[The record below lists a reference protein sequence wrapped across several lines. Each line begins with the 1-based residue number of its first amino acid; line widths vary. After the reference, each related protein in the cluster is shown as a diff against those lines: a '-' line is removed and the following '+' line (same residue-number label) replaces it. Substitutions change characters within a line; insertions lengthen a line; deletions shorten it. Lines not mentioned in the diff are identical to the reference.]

1 MSKLFLLSF
10 GLIIL
15 YATATAQTSISGNVV
30 DEKNNPVPY
39 ASISIKNSKAGTRA
53 DENGN
58 FKLSAA
64 AGSTLVVSAVNFMS
78 QEVAVNGSMPL
89 VIHLKP
95 ADQTLNEVV
104 VTALGIK
111 REKRSLGYA
120 AQTVGE
126 DQLNKSGTGNV
137 LSELNGKASG
147 LTVINSSGDPGA
159 GTYIRLRGVTSIS
172 GDNQPLI
179 VVDGIPL
186 DNSINTYEADN
197 NGVGFLAAGAG
208 GAGIGGTT
216 ATNRGLD
223 INPND
228 IESVTLLKGPAATAL
243 YGIQAASGA
252 LIITTKKGNAGPH
265 ATHVSFNSSYTVDKV
280 SQLPG
285 LQTQYAQGNGGVY
298 QAPDVL
304 PHQPFSWGAAIDT
317 LYWDG
322 ATDYP
327 WDKHGHIV
335 GKSDPAA
342 KIPVT
347 PYNTYDFFVKGQSFD
362 NNVALSGNNEKS
374 SFRLSLGNLYQTGVI
389 PKSKYVKN
397 SFSLSGQSQLT
408 DKLSASASIN
418 YINSFNNKIQE
429 GSQTSGLMLDLTRTT
444 PTFDNSNGFGDDAA
458 DNPAAYTF
466 PDGNQRTYRGTGGY
480 DNPYWTVN
488 RSPYTS
494 ELDRVFGVGQV
505 NYQLFSW
512 MSLSYRL
519 GGDVYTQNDKI
530 AFDIHSTNFPAG
542 NIYLISYANRQ
553 FNSDF
558 TINMNKQLSSNLNG
572 SLIIGHNY
580 FTNISNT
587 NFTNG
592 NGLVLQDFL
601 DISNATTFAATEAKG
616 VKRTQ
621 AVYADAELNYKR
633 MLYLTLTAR
642 EEETSTLPTK
652 NNKFFYPSA
661 SLGWV
666 FTELPSLQN
675 NVISYGKIR
684 ASFAQ
689 VGKDAPVYAL
699 STPFVS
705 PATFADGFTGGI
717 TFPVGGIAGSQIS
730 SATTTVGNPDL
741 KPENT
746 YSYEG
751 GFDLGFLHDRISL
764 NATAYYSN
772 SKDVIITSSIP
783 YSSGFAATL
792 LNAAELT
799 NKGLEITLNTTPLK
813 TSYGLRWDVNFNW
826 STNKNK
832 VVKLAPGLNQIK
844 LGGFGAG
851 GEIEAAAI
859 AGQPYGVFYGSTTP
873 HANLL
878 DLSSPLL
885 IDDQKKDASGD
896 LNPEYG
902 QPIGGGVGPVQVI
915 GDPNPKWLG
924 SVISNLSYKGLSFAF
939 QIDVRQG
946 GDIYNGTVGALV
958 YRGLSSKTANRGTPT
973 VFQGLSGH
981 LNENNEVVHYDKDGV
996 TEFPGPGAP
1005 NTIQSQYDE
1014 NYWQGAGNSV
1024 FGGQEVDI
1032 EDGSFVRVRQIS
1044 LTYQLPSSLLGHGR
1058 SNNLSLT
1065 LFANNPFLWTKY
1077 DGVDPETS
1085 LGGPT
1090 NGQGLDFFNNP
1101 GTKSYGIRLNLGL

>member
-1 MSKLFLLSF
+1 MLA
-10 GLIIL
+10 LIISL
-15 YATATAQTSISGNVV
+15 NLIAQSSITGNVV

-39 ASISIKNSKAGTRA
+39 ASVSIKNAKSGTRA

-58 FKLSAA
+58 FKITVTN
-64 AGSTLVVSAVNFMS
+64 GETLVVSAVNFIP
-78 QEVAVNGSMPL
+78 QEIQVTGTTVL
-89 VIHLKP
+89 TVHLKS

-120 AQTVGE
+120 AQTVSADE
-126 DQLNKSGTGNV
+126 LNKSGTGNV

-186 DNSINTYEADN
+186 DNSINTYEPD
-197 NGVGFLAAGAG
+197 NGVGFVASGAG
-208 GAGIGGTT
+208 GGSIGGTT

-252 LIITTKKGNAGPH
+252 IIITTKKGNTGARSS
-265 ATHVSFNSSYTVDKV
+265 HVSVSSSYTFDKV
-280 SQLPG
+280 SQLPA
-285 LQTQYAQGNGGVY
+285 LQNQYAQGDNGVY
-298 QAPDVL
+298 QAPDVA
-304 PHQPFSWGAAIDT
+304 PHQAFSWGAAIDT
-317 LYWDG
+317 LFWDG

-342 KIPVT
+342 KMPVIPYDT
-347 PYNTYDFFVKGQSFD
+347 YNFFVTGETFD
-362 NNVALSGNNEKS
+362 NNVALAGSNEKS
-374 SFRLSLGNLYQTGVI
+374 SFRLSLGNLYQTGII
-389 PKSKYVKN
+389 PKSRYVKN

-408 DKLSASASIN
+408 DKLSASASIS
-418 YINSFNNKIQE
+418 YINSFNNKIQQ
-429 GSQTSGLMLDLTRTT
+429 GSHTSGLMLGLTRTT
-444 PTFDNSNGFGDDAA
+444 PTFDNSNGLSDPAN
-458 DNPAAYTF
+458 NPAAYTF

-480 DNPYWTVN
+480 DNPYWIIN
-488 RSPYTS
+488 RDPYTS
-494 ELDRVFGVGQV
+494 GVDRVYGVGQV
-505 NYQLFSW
+505 NYQALSW
-512 MSLSYRL
+512 LSLSYRL
-519 GGDVYTQNDKI
+519 GGDVYTQSDKI
-530 AFDIHSTNFPAG
+530 AYDIHSTDFPAG

-558 TINMNKQLSSNLNG
+558 TINLKKQFSDDFGG
-572 SLIIGHNY
+572 SLIVGHNY

-587 NFTNG
+587 HFTNG
-592 NGLVLQDFL
+592 NGLVLQNFL
-601 DISNATTFAATEAKG
+601 DISNATAFSATEAKG
-616 VKRTQ
+616 VKRTM
-621 AVYADAELNYKR
+621 AFYADAEFNYKR
-633 MLYLTLTAR
+633 MLYLSITGR
-642 EEETSTLPTK
+642 EEESSTLPPQ
-652 NNKFFYPSA
+652 NNRFFYPSA

-666 FTELPSLQN
+666 FTELEALQN
-675 NVISYGKIR
+675 NVLSYGKLR

-699 STPFVS
+699 TTPFVS
-705 PATFADGFTGGI
+705 PANFTDGFTTGI
-717 TFPVGGIAGSQIS
+717 TFPIGGVAGSQIS
-730 SATTTVGNPDL
+730 SLTTVVGNPNL

-751 GFDLGFLHDRISL
+751 GFDLGFLKDRISV

-783 YSSGFAATL
+783 FSTGFAATL
-792 LNAAELT
+792 INAAELT
-799 NKGLEITLNTTPLK
+799 NKGIELTLNTTPIK
-813 TSYGLRWDVNFNW
+813 TSSGLRWDLNFNW

-832 VVKLAPGLNQIK
+832 VVKLAPGLSQIR
-844 LGGFGAG
+844 LGGFGG
-851 GEIEAAAI
+851 GEAEVDAF
-859 AGQPYGVFYGSTTP
+859 AGQPYGVLYGTTTP
-873 HANLL
+873 HSNLT

-885 IDDQKKDASGD
+885 IDDQPTDGAGNP
-896 LNPEYG
+896 NPEYG
-902 QPIGGGVGPVQVI
+902 QPIGGGVGPAQII
-915 GDPNPKWLG
+915 GNTNPKWLG
-924 SVISNLSYKGLSFAF
+924 SVLSNLSYKGFSFAF

-958 YRGLSSKTANRGTPT
+958 ARGLSAKTANRGKPT
-973 VFQGLSGH
+973 VFQGLLGH
-981 LNENNEVVHYDKDGV
+981 LNADGQVVHYDKDGV
-996 TEFPGPGAP
+996 TELPGPGVA
-1005 NTIQSQYDE
+1005 NTIQSVYDE

-1044 LTYQLPSSLLGHGR
+1044 LSYQLPAMLFGHKH
-1058 SNNLSLT
+1058 SNNISIT
-1065 LFANNPFLWTKY
+1065 VYSNNPFLWTKY
-1077 DGVDPETS
+1077 NGVDPETS
-1085 LGGPT
+1085 LGGPA

-1101 GTKSYGIRLNLGL
+1101 GTKSYGIRLNMGL

>member
-1 MSKLFLLSF
+1 MSKLMLL
-10 GLIIL
+10 LIALI
-15 YATATAQTSISGNVV
+15 TCFTVNAQSIISGNIV

-39 ASISIKNSKAGTRA
+39 ASVSIKNSKKGTRA

-58 FKLSAA
+58 FKVDAA
-64 AGSTLVVSAVNFMS
+64 TGQTLIISAVNFS
-78 QEVAVNGSMPL
+78 AQEVSVNGSSIT
-89 VIHLKP
+89 VHLKS

-111 REKRSLGYA
+111 REKRSLAYA
-120 AQTVGE
+120 TQTVNS

-208 GAGIGGTT
+208 GASIGGTT
-216 ATNRGLD
+216 PTNRGLD

-252 LIITTKKGNAGPH
+252 LIITTKKGNAGPR

-285 LQTQYAQGNGGVY
+285 LQTQYAQGDGGVY
-298 QAPDVL
+298 QAPDVP
-304 PHQPFSWGAAIDT
+304 PHQPYSWGAAIDT
-317 LYWDG
+317 LFWDG
-322 ATDYP
+322 ATDYG

-335 GKSDPAA
+335 GKSDPSA

-347 PYNTYDFFVKGQSFD
+347 PYDTYDFFVRGKSFD
-362 NNVALSGNNEKS
+362 NNVALTGNNEKG

-408 DKLSASASIN
+408 NKLSASASIN
-418 YINSFNNKIQE
+418 YINSFNNKIQQ
-429 GSQTSGLMLDLTRTT
+429 GSQTSGLMLALTRTT
-444 PTFDNSNGFGDDAA
+444 PTFDNSNGFGDGAA
-458 DNPAAYTF
+458 GNPAAYTF

-480 DNPYWTVN
+480 DNPYWVVN
-488 RSPYTS
+488 RDPYTS

-505 NYQLFSW
+505 NYQLFNW

-530 AFDIHSTNFPAG
+530 AFDINSTNFPAG

-558 TINMNKQLSSNLNG
+558 TINVNKQFNDLNA
-572 SLIIGHNY
+572 SLIVGHNY

-592 NGLVLQDFL
+592 NGLVLQNFL

-621 AVYADAELNYKR
+621 AVYADAELNYKKI
-633 MLYLTLTAR
+633 LYLTLTAR

-675 NVISYGKIR
+675 NVISYGKLR

-699 STPFVS
+699 NTPFVS
-705 PATFADGFTGGI
+705 PATFTDGFTGGI

-730 SATTTVGNPDL
+730 SATSTVGNPDL

-772 SKDVIITSSIP
+772 SKNVIITSSIP
-783 YSSGFAATL
+783 YSSGFGATL

-844 LGGFGAG
+844 LGGFGSG

-859 AGQPYGVFYGSTTP
+859 AGQPYGVFYGNTTP
-873 HANLL
+873 HANLNNIH
-878 DLSSPLL
+878 SPLL
-885 IDDQKKDASGD
+885 IDDQKTSGGD
-896 LNPEYG
+896 PNPEYG

-924 SVISNLSYKGLSFAF
+924 SVISNLSYKGFSLGF
-939 QIDVRQG
+939 QIDVRKG

-958 YRGLSSKTANRGTPT
+958 FRGLSSKTANRGTPT
-973 VFQGLSGH
+973 VFQGLLGH
-981 LNENNEVVHYDKDGV
+981 LNADGQVVHYDKDGV
-996 TEFPGPGAP
+996 TELSGPGAP
-1005 NTIQSQYDE
+1005 NTIQSAYDE

-1032 EDGSFVRVRQIS
+1032 EDGSFVRVRQVS
-1044 LTYQLPSSLLGHGR
+1044 LTYQLPSTLLNRRHT
-1058 SNNLSLT
+1058 NNLSLT
-1065 LFANNPFLWTKY
+1065 IFANNLFLWTKY

-1085 LGGPT
+1085 LGGPA